1 MVAGGK
7 WMVGWQERMWQIDL
21 SLRNTILRVGCKG
34 NVQFSEMQCPGKEKK
49 KIRGMLCYFESQAN
63 IVPKQKER
71 PGVKNATKK
80 PRKTQ
85 DTN

>member
-1 MVAGGK
+1 MFS
-7 WMVGWQERMWQIDL
+7 
-21 SLRNTILRVGCKG
+21 SLKC
-34 NVQFSEMQCPGKEKK
+34 NVQEKK
-49 KIRGMLCYFESQAN
+49 KKKNTRGMLCYFESQAN

-85 DTN
+85 DTNWKSCILLPAKGSGSDFGELKGAVRGT